1 MSLVP
6 ALRKVL
12 DDAGRDD
19 IAIVAGGVIP
29 PVDFE
34 PLKEAGAD
42 LIFPPGTVIGEAAVD
57 LLKLLIEN
65 RDLDVATPA

>member
-1 MSLVP
+1 PRSRSTCP
-6 ALRKVL
+6 RRGPRS
-12 DDAGRDD
+12 GRPD

-42 LIFPPGTVIGEAAVD
+42 LIFPPGTVVGEAAGELLD
-57 LLKLLIEN
+57 LLAERRGL
-65 RDLDVATPA
+65 DLKTA